1 MRLGV
6 LDIGSNTIHLLLVDA
21 FPGARPSAYADHK
34 RPMSLIRHLD
44 DDGAITEQGQQ
55 NLVEF
60 INGAVAFAKASGAV
74 DMISFCTSAI
84 RDAANGPAVLDRI
97 GKETGVYLTVLS
109 GDQEAAMTY
118 FAVRRWHGWHVEN
131 LLNFDIGG
139 GSFEMSFGTDE
150 LPSKAVSVPLGA
162 QRLTREYFEDTDPPT
177 TKQISQVNDYIH
189 SVLKDYRSQFPKKL
203 PENTVVTGTSKTFR
217 SLARVAGA
225 APSTEGMFVPRKLRR
240 KDLAMWNQTMAVMT
254 ETQRAQ
260 LPGVSDLR
268 ARQVLAGGLVAQA
281 AMEVFKVKRL
291 KICPWALR
299 EGLILGRLDA
309 LRLQG
314 RVEDAA
320 DAGWVGGVDLTS
332 DDRRPGF
339 SLGVSGG

>member
-6 LDIGSNTIHLLLVDA
+6 LDIGSNTVHLLLVDA
-21 FPGARPSAYADHK
+21 FPGARPTAYADHK
-34 RPMSLIRHLD
+34 RPMSLIQHLD
-44 DDGAITEQGQQ
+44 DDGAIAEHGQR

-60 INGAVAFAKASGAV
+60 INGAVAFATANGAA

-84 RDAANGPAVLDRI
+84 RDAANGPEVLERI
-97 GKETGVYLTVLS
+97 TAETGVHLSVLS

-150 LPSKAVSVPLGA
+150 LPAKAVSVPLGA
-162 QRLTREYFEDTDPPT
+162 QRLTKDFFEDPDPP
-177 TKQISQVNDYIH
+177 SVEQVQELRDYIH
-189 SVLKDYRSQFPKKL
+189 SVLAEYRPLFPEKL

-217 SLARVAGA
+217 SLARLAGA
-225 APSTEGMFVPRKLRR
+225 APSTDGLFIPRKLRLR
-240 KDLAMWNQTMAVMT
+240 DVTMWNQTMALMS
-254 ETQRAQ
+254 EAQRAQ
-260 LPGVSDLR
+260 LPGVSDMR
-268 ARQVLAGGLVAQA
+268 ARQVLAGGMVAQA
-281 AMEVFKVKRL
+281 AMEAFNVKKIR
-291 KICPWALR
+291 ICPWALR

-314 RVEDAA
+314 RVTETN
-320 DAGWVGGVDLTS
+320 GNPWVEGVDLTS
-332 DDRRPGF
+332 DDQRPGF
-339 SLGVSGG
+339 SLGVAGG

>member
-6 LDIGSNTIHLLLVDA
+6 LDIGSNTVHLLLVDA
-21 FPGARPSAYADHK
+21 FPGARPTAYADHK
-34 RPMSLIRHLD
+34 RPMSLIQHLN
-44 DDGAITEQGQQ
+44 DDGAITEVGQR

-60 INGAVAFAKASGAV
+60 INGAVAFAKTNGAA

-84 RDAANGPAVLDRI
+84 RDAANGPDVLERI
-97 GKETGVYLTVLS
+97 TAETGVHLTVLS

-150 LPSKAVSVPLGA
+150 LPTTAVSVPLGA
-162 QRLTREYFEDTDPPT
+162 QRLTKDFFDSPDPPT
-177 TKQISQVNDYIH
+177 VDQVAALRDYIH
-189 SVLKDYRSQFPKKL
+189 SVLDEYRPLFPKKL

-217 SLARVAGA
+217 SLARLAGA
-225 APSTEGMFVPRKLRR
+225 APSTDGLFVPRKLRLR
-240 KDLAMWNQTMAVMT
+240 DVTMWNQTMGLMS
-254 ETQRAQ
+254 EDQRAQ
-260 LPGVSDLR
+260 LPGVSDMR
-268 ARQVLAGGLVAQA
+268 ARQVLAGGMVAQA
-281 AMEVFKVKRL
+281 AMEAFGVKKLR
-291 KICPWALR
+291 ICPWALR

-314 RVEDAA
+314 RVTETN
-320 DAGWVGGVDLTS
+320 GNPRVEGVDLTS
-332 DDRRPGF
+332 DDERPGF
-339 SLGVSGG
+339 SLGVAGG

>member
-34 RPMSLIRHLD
+34 RPMSLIQHLD
-44 DDGAITEQGQQ
+44 DDGAITEAGQTS
-55 NLVEF
+55 LVEF
-60 INGAVAFAKASGAV
+60 IHGAVAFAKANGAA

-84 RDAANGPAVLDRI
+84 RDAANGPQVLDRI
-97 GKETGVYLTVLS
+97 VEETGVHLTVLS

-150 LPSKAVSVPLGA
+150 LPATAVSVPLGA
-162 QRLTREYFEDTDPPT
+162 QRLTKDFFDHSDPPT
-177 TKQISQVNDYIH
+177 SNQVDDLDTYIR
-189 SVLKDYRSQFPKKL
+189 SVLEEYRELFVDEL
-203 PENTVVTGTSKTFR
+203 PANTMVTGTSKTFR
-217 SLARVAGA
+217 SLARMAGA
-225 APSTEGMFVPRKLRR
+225 APSTDGLFVPRKLRR
-240 KDLAMWNQTMAVMT
+240 KDLTMWNKTLAVMSAA
-254 ETQRAQ
+254 QRAQ
-260 LPGVSDLR
+260 LPGVSDIR
-268 ARQVLAGGLVAQA
+268 AHQVLAGGMVAQA
-281 AMEVFKVKRL
+281 AMEVFGVKKLR
-291 KICPWALR
+291 ICPWALR

-314 RVEDAA
+314 RVMDSRDTA
-320 DAGWVGGVDLTS
+320 WVEGVDLTS

-339 SLGVSGG
+339 ALGVSSG